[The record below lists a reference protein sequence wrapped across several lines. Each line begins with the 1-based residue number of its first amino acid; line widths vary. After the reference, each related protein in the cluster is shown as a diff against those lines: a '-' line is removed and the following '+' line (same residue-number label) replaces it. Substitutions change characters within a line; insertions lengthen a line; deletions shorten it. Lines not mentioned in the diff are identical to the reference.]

1 MKKKTGRRIL
11 SVFLAVSLMITSVI
25 FGTFADDSA
34 TAQAATRDEAVAW
47 ANAQIGK
54 GLDYDG
60 VY

>member
-25 FGTFADDSA
+25 CGTFADYSA

-54 GLDYDG
+54 
-60 VY
+60 